1 MSCASRACV
10 RPRPL
15 LAVLSV
21 ATPSSMAL
29 VLPSR
34 CAMGQLARPFLF
46 AGASTSTTGWAAADP
61 WAHNK
66 MSSWV
71 TNDGTAGVTV
81 VGVAHYSLVVDFR
94 QSSWGSHRYERFDT
108 RGKMLSFHVDQ
119 SGMQCR
125 CAGTLYFGFPRDPD
139 VGGSNACGINS
150 GDSVGYDGGVCTE
163 VDIME
168 ANVRNATS
176 KLLRAR
182 SAA

>member
-1 MSCASRACV
+1 
-10 RPRPL
+10 
-15 LAVLSV
+15 
-21 ATPSSMAL
+21 MAL

-34 CAMGQLARPFLF
+34 CAMGQLARPFSF

-71 TNDGTAGVTV
+71 TSDGTAGVTV

-108 RGKMLSFHVDQ
+108 RGKMLSFYVDQ